1 MEKKRIY
8 PENTPPG
15 NIPYNV
21 VNPAFR
27 YRAIVPADES
37 IIMEVDANGVLYVSA
52 KDLTPIVATP
62 VVTVVDNIVTATC
75 ATEGAEIFYTDDGSM
90 PSVCSFKY
98 TQPIEI
104 KSDIGFRFVAVK
116 NGMINSEEA
125 DISAK
130 FDPKYFYLVSL
141 DDNTTVSFRST
152 LATAPE
158 FEISNDGVKFSTW
171 SHQLEGGVHVYAT
184 CPLEEGMKLY
194 IRGDN
199 DALADNVYFSKF
211 DISSGKVETGG
222 NIMSLLFTDVSE
234 DAAFKENYAL
244 KGLFDSCDRLYGT
257 IILPAKYPTKKCY
270 EGICNNCYNLSGA
283 VVLAEVL
290 SSGSLDGMFASCNSL
305 NSVRISVKVWDEN
318 NSVDWL
324 YRVAENGTLYN
335 LGGANIPLNSAS
347 GVPSGWT
354 VIEPEH

>member
-27 YRAIVPADES
+27 YRAIVPADDS

-52 KDLTPIVATP
+52 QNLTPIVATP
-62 VVTVVDNIVTATC
+62 VVTVVDNTVTATC
-75 ATEGAEIFYTDDGSM
+75 ATEGAEIFYTDDGSV
-90 PSVCSFKY
+90 PSASSYKY
-98 TQPIEI
+98 TEPIKI
-104 KSDIGFRFVAVK
+104 KSDTDFRFVAVK

-125 DISAK
+125 DIKAK
-130 FDPKYFYLVSL
+130 FEPNYFYLVSL

-194 IRGDN
+194 IKGDN
-199 DALADNVYFSKF
+199 DALADNVYFSRF
-211 DISSGKVETGG
+211 DIASGKVEAGG

-234 DAAFKENYAL
+234 DPDFKKNYAL
-244 KGLFDSCDRLYGT
+244 KGLFTGCNRLYGT
-257 IILPAKYPTKKCY
+257 IILPAKHPTKKCY
-270 EGICNNCYNLSGA
+270 EGMFNACINLSGA
-283 VVLAEVL
+283 VVLAEDFN
-290 SSGSLDGMFASCNSL
+290 SGSFDQMFAACESL
-305 NSVRISVKVWDEN
+305 NSVRISVKAWDDN
-318 NSVDWL
+318 NSVNWL

-335 LGGANIPLNSAS
+335 LGGANIPLNSDS
-347 GVPSGWT
+347 GVPAGWT